1 MEKISALIDKLQ
13 ELKTTGAT
21 LQSISYYVQLL
32 QAEILHARSLERERE
47 REMQRRQSHIAVI
60 LPGAPLAEPELT
72 VDSNGNI
79 TAPQFTPSEPIQVP
93 EYKQPEPPA
102 PEPVGIIEPA
112 PIVNQP
118 IAESHPAPAAS
129 EKTPEPP
136 ASEKVPEVTYQ
147 PPAPNIIQ
155 PAAEKTPEP
164 IPVHESLK
172 AYQSAAPTQEMLKAY
187 QSPANELDALKAYR
201 TPAPEQAP
209 GHQPPA
215 PPVYQAPV
223 STPAPEPA
231 PAPVYQAPTP
241 PAQQPPVS
249 TPASTPAPEPVYQAP
264 TTPAAYQPPVHTPA
278 TEPAPTPAP
287 APAPKEEDKQPVFI
301 HLFGDANQPVVSAIR
316 PERPEKPETNGIHSE
331 LKELNQKVAQNIPSL
346 NDRLR
351 QSQSEIGDRFSDMP
365 VKDLRQAIGINDKFQ
380 FIQELFRGDVDTY
393 ERSIKTINEMHSI
406 QDAEYWIERELKI
419 RQGWVDDNRVVRQF
433 YALVKKRF
441 S

>member
-47 REMQRRQSHIAVI
+47 RELQRRQSHIAVI

-79 TAPQFTPSEPIQVP
+79 TVPQFTPSESIPTP
-93 EYKQPEPPA
+93 EYKRPEPPA
-102 PEPVGIIEPA
+102 PEPVGFIEPA

-118 IAESHPAPAAS
+118 VAEYKPEPIAEKSPEPPVTPPGS
-129 EKTPEPP
+129 VEKTPEPDP
-136 ASEKVPEVTYQ
+136 
-147 PPAPNIIQ
+147 
-155 PAAEKTPEP
+155 
-164 IPVHESLK
+164 LK
-172 AYQSAAPTQEMLKAY
+172 AYQSSAPTKETLKAY
-187 QSPANELDALKAYR
+187 HSSGSELDALKAYR
-201 TPAPEQAP
+201 TP
-209 GHQPPA
+209 
-215 PPVYQAPV
+215 
-223 STPAPEPA
+223 TPEP
-231 PAPVYQAPTP
+231 
-241 PAQQPPVS
+241 
-249 TPASTPAPEPVYQAP
+249 
-264 TTPAAYQPPVHTPA
+264 TPAAYQPPVNVVPPAPEPTPA
-278 TEPAPTPAP
+278 AYQPPVTVVPPAPEPTPAAYQPPAPTPAQ
-287 APAPKEEDKQPVFI
+287 KENETQPVFI
-301 HLFGDANQPVVSAIR
+301 HLFGDANQPVVTAIK
-316 PERPEKPETNGIHSE
+316 PERTEKPEKTETPEKAEKPATNGFHSE

-351 QSQSEIGDRFSDMP
+351 QTQSEIGDRFNDMP

-393 ERSIKTINEMHSI
+393 ERSVKTINEMHSI

-419 RQGWVDDNRVVRQF
+419 RQGWVDDNSVVRQF

>member
-32 QAEILHARSLERERE
+32 QAEILHARGLERERE
-47 REMQRRQSHIAVI
+47 RELQRRQSHIAVI
-60 LPGAPLAEPELT
+60 LPGAPLAEPEIT

-79 TAPQFTPSEPIQVP
+79 TAPQFTASESIPAP
-93 EYKQPEPPA
+93 EYKHPEPPA

-112 PIVNQP
+112 PTVNQP
-118 IAESHPAPAAS
+118 
-129 EKTPEPP
+129 
-136 ASEKVPEVTYQ
+136 V
-147 PPAPNIIQ
+147 
-155 PAAEKTPEP
+155 AEKTPEP
-164 IPVHESLK
+164 VNFQAPIAEKSQEPPVTTPNIHQPAAEKVPELDSLK
-172 AYQSAAPTQEMLKAY
+172 AYYSPAPTLEALKAY
-187 QSPANELDALKAYR
+187 HTPVSEQDALKAYR
-201 TPAPEQAP
+201 
-209 GHQPPA
+209 
-215 PPVYQAPV
+215 
-223 STPAPEPA
+223 SPAPEP
-231 PAPVYQAPTP
+231 T
-241 PAQQPPVS
+241 
-249 TPASTPAPEPVYQAP
+249 
-264 TTPAAYQPPVHTPA
+264 
-278 TEPAPTPAP
+278 PTPAP
-287 APAPKEEDKQPVFI
+287 AAIQPPATVVPPAQAPTHKEDEKQPVFI
-301 HLFGDANQPVVSAIR
+301 HLFGDAKQPVVTSIK
-316 PERPEKPETNGIHSE
+316 PETTDKPEKPETNGFHSE

-351 QSQSEIGDRFSDMP
+351 QTQSEIGDRFNDMP

-393 ERSIKTINEMHSI
+393 ERSVKTINEMQSI

>member
-21 LQSISYYVQLL
+21 LQSISYYVQIL

-79 TAPQFTPSEPIQVP
+79 TAPQFTPSEPIPVP

-118 IAESHPAPAAS
+118 VAESHPASAAS

-136 ASEKVPEVTYQ
+136 APEKVPEVTYQ
-147 PPAPNIIQ
+147 SPAPNIIQ

-187 QSPANELDALKAYR
+187 QAPANELDALKAYR

-209 GHQPPA
+209 AYQPPA
-215 PPVYQAPV
+215 PPAYQAPV
-223 STPAPEPA
+223 STPEPEPA
-231 PAPVYQAPTP
+231 PAPVYQAPAP
-241 PAQQPPVS
+241 PAHQPPVS
-249 TPASTPAPEPVYQAP
+249 TPEPE
-264 TTPAAYQPPVHTPA
+264 
-278 TEPAPTPAP
+278 PTPAP
-287 APAPKEEDKQPVFI
+287 APAPKEDDKQPVFI
-301 HLFGDANQPVVSAIR
+301 HLFGDANQPIVSAIR

-351 QSQSEIGDRFSDMP
+351 QSQSEIGDRFNDMP